1 MADARPREIAGKML
15 ARCGEGKSQDLAI
28 RTSHFRERL
37 RGVEIKTSDAQSL
50 ARMIR
55 EDTIRWAKVIRDFD
69 VKPEN

>member
-1 MADARPREIAGKML
+1 VKRDDAVATTDRH
-15 ARCGEGKSQDLAI
+15 
-28 RTSHFRERL
+28 RTDD
-37 RGVEIKTSDAQSL
+37 IKTSDPQSV